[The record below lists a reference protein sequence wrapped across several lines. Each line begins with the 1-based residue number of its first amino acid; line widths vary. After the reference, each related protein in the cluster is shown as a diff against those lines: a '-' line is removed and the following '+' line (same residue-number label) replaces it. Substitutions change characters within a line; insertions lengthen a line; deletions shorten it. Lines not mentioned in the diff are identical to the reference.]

1 MSARETSSRRAFDEQ
16 IVFPGMSII
25 YFSSHTQEV
34 TLLEPPKETNW
45 LEFFHCREGRME
57 CSVGDDYCYI
67 SPGDLLIAKA
77 SCISSSFYFP
87 MRHYHG
93 LIIRIDI
100 DKAPRCLS
108 CLLQDVNVEP
118 DRIAEKFCKEKGFF
132 VARSNPSFEHI
143 FSELYDVPPKIRQG
157 YSKLKIL
164 ELMLFLS
171 VYSMGENVSQTRTLS
186 PAQVSLAKSVAAYLT
201 EHMEERCTLEQAAS
215 IFHVSPSS
223 IKSSFK
229 SVYGVSFYAFLK
241 ARKMESAAYMLEY
254 TNKTILEI
262 AGEHG
267 YDNAGKFAS
276 AFRSVKGMTPGE
288 YRQKNQKIN
297 EEASEC
303 KITSLSLS
311 LP

>member
-1 MSARETSSRRAFDEQ
+1 MYTKKTNSRYASDEQ

-45 LEFFHCREGRME
+45 LEIFHCREGRME
-57 CSVGDDYCYI
+57 CSVGDNYCYI

-87 MRHYHG
+87 MRHFHG

-100 DKAPRCLS
+100 EKAPRCLS

-118 DRIAEKFCKEKGFF
+118 NRIAEKFCKEKGFF
-132 VARSNPSFEHI
+132 IARSNPSFEHI
-143 FSELYDVPPKIRQG
+143 FSELYEVPLPIKQG

-171 VYSMGENVSQTRTLS
+171 IYSVEENVLQTRTLS
-186 PAQVSLAKSVAAYLT
+186 PAQVRIAKSVSAYLT

-215 IFHVSPSS
+215 IFHVSVSS

-254 TNKTILEI
+254 TDKTILEI

-267 YDNAGKFAS
+267 YDNAGKFAG
-276 AFRSVKGMTPGE
+276 AFRSVKGMTPGK
-288 YRQKNQKIN
+288 YRQQNQKIN
-297 EEASEC
+297 KGISEC
-303 KITSLSLS
+303 KISSLSLS
-311 LP
+311 L